1 VEQYVQSFR
10 GERRTAHLQKAGTM
24 NILRAYRTSLI
35 LIGAIII
42 GGVIGIVFGE
52 RATVLQP
59 IGQLFLNCLF
69 MVITPLVFF
78 CIASSVAGM
87 TGEKSLGHIVSGVV
101 VVYLG
106 TSVIAGIIGLVG
118 FKLFPPLAG
127 ADVDAVMKLMGTGDV
142 AAQGSVGAQ
151 IVGTFTVSDFKD
163 LFSKQFLLP
172 LIVFATFLGFVATR
186 LGERSAAVIR
196 FVDTGRD
203 IMLKMVSYIMYIAP
217 IGIGCYF
224 ASTIGQ
230 LGSQILQGYLKG
242 FIVYTIM
249 GFIYFFVMYSVYA
262 FIAGGRAGVAGFW
275 KNIIAP
281 AAMSLSTCSS
291 AACIPVNLEATQR
304 MGVSKFVSDTVTPF
318 GANIHKE
325 GSVFGGVFK
334 IAFIFA
340 LFGRDLSGWTL
351 LAALGVAVL
360 VGTAMVAVPSGGL
373 VAELIIL
380 NIFGFPAQALPII
393 AVISAIIDPQATM
406 LNVTGNAASAMLVN
420 RFVDRGRKVAPEPA
434 AVAS

>member
-1 VEQYVQSFR
+1 MEQYVQSFR

>member
-1 VEQYVQSFR
+1 
-10 GERRTAHLQKAGTM
+10 M